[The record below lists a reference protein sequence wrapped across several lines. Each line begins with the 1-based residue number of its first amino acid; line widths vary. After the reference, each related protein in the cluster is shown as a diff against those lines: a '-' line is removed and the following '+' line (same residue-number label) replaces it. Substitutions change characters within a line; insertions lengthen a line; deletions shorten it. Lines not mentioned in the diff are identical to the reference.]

1 MTERSVSTESR
12 FRVGVVRRTLRSE
25 QASPT
30 RSCVAIAGITASLV
44 VALLA
49 SPTSTAAASLQSPPA
64 TTDEPR
70 VPAPDLRLADDAF
83 RHGRY
88 DEALDQARRAVAQGI
103 WNERWYLL
111 AIRAEATVGNLEAA
125 RETVDKGLSRYTSS
139 IQLRWLGAGVARR
152 LGEIEQAERWLDEIE
167 TLLEAS
173 AWRYTDRA
181 NRIVAARFLLS
192 RGVDPKSVLESLL
205 DRVKEQDARYVDAY
219 LVTAELALSKQDA
232 AMASEELAEAIE
244 LDPESAEAHWMLGVA
259 FAPTD
264 GARAIREWSHALA
277 IDPNYVPCLLSM
289 VDRAID
295 AEDREG
301 AATLLDRVEAIDAR
315 RPELWAY
322 RAVLAYLAERKDEGD
337 AFRARALADWE
348 ADPDVDHLIGRKLS
362 QKYRFA
368 DGIEHQRRA
377 LAFDPSHRQAALQ
390 LGQDL
395 LRSGDAEGWSWVEK
409 VRLADPYQ
417 VTAYNLIGLRDELAS
432 FETLE
437 RDGFVVRMTRREATL
452 YGEEV
457 LTCLSDARRHYE
469 SKYAVTIEEPILV
482 EIFSRPS
489 DFAVRTFGVPGVSG
503 YLGVCFGNLITV
515 NGPAAQNAPL
525 SSWESVLWHEF
536 GHTATL
542 QKCRH
547 RIPRWLG
554 EGISVYEERLR
565 DGGWGRRAGAADRRR
580 ILGGGL
586 VPVSRLSE
594 AFLRPGSPADLD
606 FAYLEASWVVEYLIA
621 SRDLESLL
629 GALDDLAAGISLDEA
644 LARRWG
650 SPEFLD
656 ADFERYARQR
666 AEAEGLV
673 DPAPEDSGTPEDAAA
688 REIVSAQG
696 SEGGSPEDGNAE
708 WPRGSSEEKADAA
721 ADQSSSGT
729 EPVTTEGSEQPLVAE
744 EERPGKYDAESLRQ
758 LRREAEGRF
767 AVGDWQGATEAFR
780 ELDERLPP
788 EIDRRPW
795 LAPWSIAARRSGDL
809 ESEWAVLARRI
820 EADADDVDAL
830 TRGCELALERS
841 DFELAWRWGTRRLGV
856 DPLSEET
863 HRVRATAAEGLGRA
877 ADAIVSLRRMREFP
891 VTNSVLL
898 RYRLATQLI
907 AAGDD
912 MTAEQELIELLAEA
926 PRFRRAWASYDQL
939 RARREA
945 SETAPRTDDTSEPSG
960 SSASDGERGK

>member
-1 MTERSVSTESR
+1 MTDRSVSTESR
-12 FRVGVVRRTLRSE
+12 CRVGSLRRPQRSD
-25 QASPT
+25 QGSPT
-30 RSCVAIAGITASLV
+30 RSCVAFVGITA
-44 VALLA
+44 ALFVGLIA
-49 SPTSTAAASLQSPPA
+49 IPSATAAASVQSPPA

-125 RETVDKGLSRYTSS
+125 RETVDKGLSRYASS
-139 IQLRWLGAGVARR
+139 IQLRWLGVGVARR
-152 LGEIEQAERWLDEIE
+152 LGEIDQAERWLVEIE
-167 TLLEAS
+167 ALLEAS

-232 AMASEELAEAIE
+232 AMASDELAEAIE

-264 GARAIREWSHALA
+264 AARAVREWSHALA
-277 IDPNYVPCLLSM
+277 IDPNFVPCLLSL

-301 AATLLDRVEAIDAR
+301 AAALLDRVEAVDPR
-315 RPELWAY
+315 RSELWAY

-348 ADPDVDHLIGRKLS
+348 SDPDVDHLIGRKLS

-368 DGIEHQRRA
+368 DGIDHQRRA
-377 LAFDPSHRQAALQ
+377 LAFDPSHREAALQ

-395 LRSGDAEGWSWVEK
+395 LRSGDAEGWSWIEK

-457 LTCLSDARRHYE
+457 LNCLSEARRHYE
-469 SKYAVTIEEPILV
+469 SRYAVAIAEPILV

-565 DGGWGRRAGAADRRR
+565 DSGWGRRAGAADRRR
-580 ILGGGL
+580 ILAGGL

-621 SRDLESLL
+621 ERDLESLL
-629 GALDDLAAGISLDEA
+629 GALDDLAAGISIDEA

-656 ADFERYARQR
+656 ADFERYARER

-673 DPAPEDSGTPEDAAA
+673 DLVSSDAEPSEEATAREVGSSPAGDGETPTGNDDESSSALPGERSTDAANEPASVTAPGTPEDEGELPDASEV
-688 REIVSAQG
+688 RSA
-696 SEGGSPEDGNAE
+696 END
-708 WPRGSSEEKADAA
+708 
-721 ADQSSSGT
+721 
-729 EPVTTEGSEQPLVAE
+729 V
-744 EERPGKYDAESLRQ
+744 ESLRQ

-767 AVGDWQGATEAFR
+767 AIGDWQGATEAFR

-795 LAPWSIAARRSGDL
+795 FGPWSIAARRSGDV
-809 ESEWAVLARRI
+809 ESEWDVIARRI
-820 EADADDVDAL
+820 DADADDVDAL

-841 DFELAWRWGTRRLGV
+841 DFERAWWWGTRRLGV
-856 DPLSEET
+856 DPLSEAT
-863 HRVRATAAEGLGRA
+863 HRDRAAAAEGLGRA

-898 RYRLATQLI
+898 RYRLATQLM

-912 MTAEQELIELLAEA
+912 DQAEQELIELLAEA
-926 PRFRRAWASYDQL
+926 PRFRRAWASYEQL
-939 RARREA
+939 RTRREMNDA
-945 SETAPRTDDTSEPSG
+945 VPRDDDVPDSTG
-960 SSASDGERGK
+960 TSASDEERGK

>member
-1 MTERSVSTESR
+1 MTDRSLSTESR
-12 FRVGVVRRTLRSE
+12 FRIGGLRRPRRSD
-25 QASPT
+25 QGSPT
-30 RSCVAIAGITASLV
+30 RSCVAFVAITASLFV
-44 VALLA
+44 GFLA
-49 SPTSTAAASLQSPPA
+49 SPTSTAAAAFQSPPA
-64 TTDEPR
+64 ATDEPR

-88 DEALDQARRAVAQGI
+88 DEALEQARRAVAQGI

-125 RETVDKGLSRYTSS
+125 RETVDKGLSRYASS
-139 IQLRWLGAGVARR
+139 IQLRWLGVGVARR
-152 LGEIEQAERWLDEIE
+152 LGEIEQAERWLEEIE

-232 AMASEELAEAIE
+232 AMASDELAEAIE

-264 GARAIREWSHALA
+264 AARAVREWSHALA
-277 IDPNYVPCLLSM
+277 IDPNFVPCLLSL

-295 AEDREG
+295 AEDRDG
-301 AATLLDRVEAIDAR
+301 AAALLDRVEAVDAR
-315 RPELWAY
+315 RSELWAY
-322 RAVLAYLAERKDEGD
+322 RAVLAYLAERKEEGD

-368 DGIEHQRRA
+368 DGIDHQRRA
-377 LAFDPSHRQAALQ
+377 LTFDPSHRDAALQ

-395 LRSGDAEGWSWVEK
+395 LRSGDAEGWSWIEK

-457 LTCLSDARRHYE
+457 LNCLSEARRHYE
-469 SKYAVTIEEPILV
+469 SKYAVAIAEPILV

-565 DGGWGRRAGAADRRR
+565 DSGWGRRAGAADRRR
-580 ILGGGL
+580 ILAGGL

-621 SRDLESLL
+621 ERDLESLL
-629 GALDDLAAGISLDEA
+629 GALDDLAAGISIDEA
-644 LARRWG
+644 LSRRWG

-656 ADFERYARQR
+656 AAFERYARER
-666 AEAEGLV
+666 AEAEGLIDLV
-673 DPAPEDSGTPEDAAA
+673 SSDAEPSGETAAREVGSSPGGDGETPTGDDDESSPASPGERSTDAANEAASVTEPGTPEDEGESPDASDV
-688 REIVSAQG
+688 RSA
-696 SEGGSPEDGNAE
+696 ED
-708 WPRGSSEEKADAA
+708 
-721 ADQSSSGT
+721 
-729 EPVTTEGSEQPLVAE
+729 
-744 EERPGKYDAESLRQ
+744 DAESLRQ

-767 AVGDWQGATEAFR
+767 AIGDWQGATEAFR

-795 LAPWSIAARRSGDL
+795 LGPWSIAARRSGDV
-809 ESEWAVLARRI
+809 ESEWDVIARRI
-820 EADADDVDAL
+820 DSDADDVDAL

-841 DFELAWRWGTRRLGV
+841 DFERAWRWGTRRLGV
-856 DPLSEET
+856 DPLSEAT
-863 HRVRATAAEGLGRA
+863 HRDRAAAAEGLGRA
-877 ADAIVSLRRMREFP
+877 AEAIVSLRRMREFP

-898 RYRLATQLI
+898 RYRLATQLM
-907 AAGDD
+907 AAGNDD
-912 MTAEQELIELLAEA
+912 QAEQELIELLAEA
-926 PRFRRAWASYDQL
+926 PRFRRAWASYEQL
-939 RARREA
+939 RTRRERND
-945 SETAPRTDDTSEPSG
+945 APPRDDDVSDSTG
-960 SSASDGERGK
+960 TSASDEERGK